1 MISNGCGISTK
12 RGKARNSLPDPNPG
26 QKPQTLW
33 RTHDVDW
40 QKLAR
45 AEHHAPTLAG
55 GDSKEVERD
64 VGLLRY
70 RKVKRLAAV
79 FFGCVLVGPSFP
91 ATATD
96 PGEAARAAEQAAE
109 AAKEGTGLPALS
121 EAQAAGYL
129 DGKAMWHASVAEQH
143 HYPTPHR
150 VFEHAEAL
158 ELTEGQRRATT
169 RLHEETRLEAIR
181 LGTELVA
188 LEQRLNRIFVWNQA
202 TAENIEGIVHDI
214 GTLQTQF
221 RLTHLVAGIRQK
233 PLLTEEQVRR
243 YDELQGRGMV
253 SGKSSNQMGCSGAH
267 HHGR

>member
-1 MISNGCGISTK
+1 
-12 RGKARNSLPDPNPG
+12 
-26 QKPQTLW
+26 
-33 RTHDVDW
+33 
-40 QKLAR
+40 
-45 AEHHAPTLAG
+45 
-55 GDSKEVERD
+55 
-64 VGLLRY
+64 LRY

-79 FFGCVLVGPSFP
+79 LFSFAVVGPSFP

-143 HYPTPHR
+143 HYPTPRR

-158 ELTEGQRRATT
+158 ELTEAQRRATT
-169 RLHEETRLEAIR
+169 RLQEETRLEAIR

-188 LEQRLNRIFVWNQA
+188 LEQRLNRIFAWNQA
-202 TAENIEGIVHDI
+202 TAENIAKIVLDI
-214 GTLQTQF
+214 GTLQAQL
-221 RLTHLVAGIRQK
+221 RLTHLLANIRQK

-243 YDELQGRGMV
+243 YDELQGRGMN
-253 SGKSSNQMGCSGAH
+253 SAESSNKTGCNGAH
-267 HHGR
+267 HHGG